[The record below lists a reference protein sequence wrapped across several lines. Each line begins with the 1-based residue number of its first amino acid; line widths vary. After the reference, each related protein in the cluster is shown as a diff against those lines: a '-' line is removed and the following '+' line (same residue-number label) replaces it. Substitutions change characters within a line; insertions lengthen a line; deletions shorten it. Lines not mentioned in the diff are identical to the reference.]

1 MGREVGQMLR
11 VLVFEEPFSVKL
23 RLEGKLT
30 SQTAPVL
37 AKQWASVRGGLKGRK
52 AILDLGDVPEVDA
65 AGRSALHE
73 LATAGAQVGYA
84 NPKLRALIEEILE
97 DVRGVSPLR
106 AFVKRW
112 FDRANQRSAGASR
125 SEWWA
130 RLCAMLPAF
139 LRPCRT
145 A

>member
-1 MGREVGQMLR
+1 MLR

-37 AKQWASVRGGLKGRK
+37 AKQWAKVRGALKGRK

-65 AGRSALHE
+65 AGRSTLHE

-84 NPKLRALIEEILE
+84 HPKLRSLIDEILE
-97 DVRGVSPLR
+97 DVRGISPLR
-106 AFVKRW
+106 AFVKRL
-112 FDRANQRSAGASR
+112 REAVRSREANQ
-125 SEWWA
+125 SEWWT

>member
-1 MGREVGQMLR
+1 MLR
-11 VLVFEEPFSVKL
+11 VFVFEEPFSVKL

-37 AKQWASVRGGLKGRK
+37 VERWAKVRAALKGRK

-65 AGRSALHE
+65 AGRSTLHE
-73 LATAGAQVGYA
+73 LASAGASVGYA
-84 NPKLRALIEEILE
+84 HPKLRALIEEILE
-97 DVRGVSPLR
+97 DVRGVTPLR
-106 AFVKRW
+106 AFLKRLREEAHAVST
-112 FDRANQRSAGASR
+112 RASQ
-125 SEWWA
+125 SEWWN

>member
-1 MGREVGQMLR
+1 MLR

-65 AGRSALHE
+65 AGRSTLHE

-84 NPKLRALIEEILE
+84 HPKLRALIEEILE
-97 DVRGVSPLR
+97 DVRGISPLR
-106 AFVKRW
+106 AFVKRLREALQSQ
-112 FDRANQRSAGASR
+112 DASR
-125 SEWWA
+125 SAWWA

>member
-1 MGREVGQMLR
+1 MLR

-37 AKQWASVRGGLKGRK
+37 AKHWASVRGGLKGRK

-65 AGRSALHE
+65 AGRSTLHE

-84 NPKLRALIEEILE
+84 HPKLRSVIDEILE
-97 DVRGVSPLR
+97 DVRGITPLR
-106 AFVKRW
+106 AFAKRL
-112 FDRANQRSAGASR
+112 REAGRRLSVSASR

-139 LRPCRT
+139 VRPCRT

>member
-1 MGREVGQMLR
+1 MLR

-37 AKQWASVRGGLKGRK
+37 AKQWANVRGGLKGRK

-65 AGRSALHE
+65 AGRSTLHE

-84 NPKLRALIEEILE
+84 HPKLRALIEEILE
-97 DVRGVSPLR
+97 DVRGISPLR
-106 AFVKRW
+106 AFVKRLREALQSQ
-112 FDRANQRSAGASR
+112 DSSRSAG
-125 SEWWA
+125 WA

>member
-1 MGREVGQMLR
+1 MLR

-37 AKQWASVRGGLKGRK
+37 AKQWANVRGGLKGRK

-84 NPKLRALIEEILE
+84 HPKVRSLIEEILE
-97 DVRGVSPLR
+97 DVRGVTPLR
-106 AFVKRW
+106 AFVR
-112 FDRANQRSAGASR
+112 RLREAGQGLAASSSR
-125 SEWWA
+125 SEFFA

-139 LRPCRT
+139 VRPCRT